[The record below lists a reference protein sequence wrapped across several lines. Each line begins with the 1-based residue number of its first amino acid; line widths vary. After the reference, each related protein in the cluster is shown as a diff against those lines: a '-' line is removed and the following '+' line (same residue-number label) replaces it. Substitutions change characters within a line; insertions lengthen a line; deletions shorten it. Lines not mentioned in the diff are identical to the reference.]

1 VFRTALDALSR
12 FLARV
17 ERGRLLVYAAARMG
31 ERIRRVAIV
40 GGGPSG
46 AALAAYLR
54 RAGIGAAF
62 FARAKRPPI
71 IVGESLV
78 PAVIPFLKDLG
89 IEDEVA
95 AYSVY
100 KPGATFSFHPV
111 MQLSFRFSDRR
122 GAKTPYAYNVPRD
135 LFDASIAGAAERLGA
150 VRIDQSARFERDGDS
165 DRVRLAPE
173 SLEAATQALGGAPQ
187 YLVDATGRARTVAH
201 LLDLPTVEGPRKD
214 TALHAHCT
222 GVKTVLPG
230 NVHSD
235 RLERGWAWRI
245 PLPGKVSVGIVTPTE
260 HIARFGNTIEEQY
273 DNFLRTDEC
282 ARQWAEKA
290 ERVTPVV
297 KYTNYQM
304 RAVRAVGPG
313 WALCGDAFGFIDP
326 VLSSGTLLAFDGGQS
341 LAIAIKDGSA
351 RALSRYESRAAR
363 NLDDWFRIVDAYYS
377 GRLFTL
383 FKVGEWVRHTW
394 LGKATDWH
402 FRKHLPRVF
411 TGEATD
417 SRYSMRVVDFMLKYG
432 LAGNDPDEFAVR

>member
-1 VFRTALDALSR
+1 
-12 FLARV
+12 
-17 ERGRLLVYAAARMG
+17 MG

-46 AALAAYLR
+46 AALAAYLK

-62 FARAKRPPI
+62 FTRGKRPPI

-78 PAVIPFLKDLG
+78 PAVIPFLRDLG

-95 AYSVY
+95 AYSTY
-100 KPGATFSFHPV
+100 KPGATFTFHPI
-111 MQLSFRFSDRR
+111 MQLSFRFTDRR
-122 GAKTPYAYNVPRD
+122 GGKTPYAYNVPRD
-135 LFDASIAGAAERLGA
+135 RFDASIVSAAERAGA
-150 VRIDQSARFERDGDS
+150 VRIDEPARIERDGDP
-165 DRVRLAPE
+165 DRIRFAPE
-173 SLEAATQALGGAPQ
+173 TLAAARNALGGDPD
-187 YLVDATGRARTVAH
+187 LIVDATGRARTVAR

-222 GVKTVLPG
+222 GVQTVLPG

-245 PLPGKVSVGIVTPTE
+245 PLPGRVSVGIVTPSE
-260 HIARFGNTIEEQY
+260 YISQFGATIEEQY
-273 DNFLRTDEC
+273 DNFLRKDEC
-282 ARQWAEKA
+282 ARQWGEKA

-297 KYTNYQM
+297 RYTNYQL
-304 RAVRAVGPG
+304 RATRGTGPG

-326 VLSSGTLLAFDGGQS
+326 VLSSGTLLSFDGARYLT
-341 LAIAIKDGSA
+341 LAIRDGSA
-351 RALSRYESRAAR
+351 RAFRKYEERAIR
-363 NLDDWFRIVDAYYS
+363 NLDDWSRIVDAYYS

-383 FKVGEWVRHTW
+383 FKVGEYVKHTW
-394 LGKATDWH
+394 LGRMTDWH

-417 SRYSMRVVDFMLKYG
+417 SRYSMTVVDLMLKYG
-432 LAGNDPDEFAVR
+432 LAGNDPAEFSVR

>member
-1 VFRTALDALSR
+1 
-12 FLARV
+12 
-17 ERGRLLVYAAARMG
+17 MG

-54 RAGIGAAF
+54 RAGIAAAF
-62 FARAKRPPI
+62 FARGKRPPI

-95 AYSVY
+95 AYSMY
-100 KPGATFSFHPV
+100 KPGATFSFHPI

-135 LFDASIAGAAERLGA
+135 LFDASLAAAAERAGA
-150 VRIDQSARFERDGDS
+150 PRIDQPAQIERDGD
-165 DRVRLAPE
+165 RIRLAPE
-173 SLEAATQALGGAPQ
+173 SLAAARNALGGAPD
-187 YLVDATGRARTVAH
+187 LVVDATGRARMFAR
-201 LLDLPTVEGPRKD
+201 LLELDTVEGPRKD

-222 GVKTVLPG
+222 GVQTVLPG

-245 PLPGKVSVGIVTPTE
+245 PLPGRVSVGIVTPSD
-260 HIARFGNTIEEQY
+260 HIARFGATIEEQY
-273 DNFLRTDEC
+273 DNFLRKDEC

-297 KYTNYQM
+297 RYTNYQL
-304 RAVRAVGPG
+304 RATRGVGPG

-326 VLSSGTLLAFDGGQS
+326 VLSSGTLLALDGARS
-341 LAIAIKDGSA
+341 LANAICNGSSRAFRRYEA
-351 RALSRYESRAAR
+351 RAIR
-363 NLDDWFRIVDAYYS
+363 NLDDWSRIVDAYYS

-383 FKVGEWVRHTW
+383 FKVGEYVRHTW
-394 LGKATDWH
+394 VGRMTDWH

-432 LAGNDPDEFAVR
+432 LAGNDPAEFSVR

>member
-1 VFRTALDALSR
+1 
-12 FLARV
+12 
-17 ERGRLLVYAAARMG
+17 MG

-54 RAGIGAAF
+54 RAGIAAAF
-62 FARAKRPPI
+62 FARGKRPPI

-95 AYSVY
+95 AYSMY
-100 KPGATFSFHPV
+100 KPGATFSFHPI

-135 LFDASIAGAAERLGA
+135 LFDASLAAAAERAGA
-150 VRIDQSARFERDGDS
+150 PRIDQPAQIERDGD
-165 DRVRLAPE
+165 RIRLAPE
-173 SLEAATQALGGAPQ
+173 SLAAARNALGGAPD
-187 YLVDATGRARTVAH
+187 LVVDATGRARMFAR
-201 LLDLPTVEGPRKD
+201 LLELDTVEGPRKD

-222 GVKTVLPG
+222 GVQTVLPG

-245 PLPGKVSVGIVTPTE
+245 PLPGRVSVGIVTPSD
-260 HIARFGNTIEEQY
+260 HIARFGATIEEQY
-273 DNFLRTDEC
+273 DNFLRKDEC

-297 KYTNYQM
+297 RYTNYQL
-304 RAVRAVGPG
+304 RATRGVGPG

-326 VLSSGTLLAFDGGQS
+326 VLSSGTLLALDGARS
-341 LAIAIKDGSA
+341 LANAIRNGSSRAFRRYEA
-351 RALSRYESRAAR
+351 RAIR
-363 NLDDWFRIVDAYYS
+363 NLDDWSRIVDAYYS

-383 FKVGEWVRHTW
+383 FKVGEYVRHTW
-394 LGKATDWH
+394 VGRMTDWH

-432 LAGNDPDEFAVR
+432 LAGNDPAEFSVR